1 LARARRGWESRCA
14 GNSKQKTSKAKENP
28 LKFSFAPRQICSACA
43 GKKKKNTKRGRQWAA
58 GAWQDTPPIITHSQM
73 FAFEHFAVCFARRLR
88 VKKMHK

>member
-1 LARARRGWESRCA
+1 VRR
-14 GNSKQKTSKAKENP
+14 QKEKKA
-28 LKFSFAPRQICSACA
+28 
-43 GKKKKNTKRGRQWAA
+43 KRGRQWAA